1 MTSLRPNMTF
11 LRIKVVSLPL
21 KVTLMRPL
29 MISIISL
36 RSLMAWLRPLRLLV
50 ISLNP

>member
-1 MTSLRPNMTF
+1 MTSPKF
-11 LRIKVVSLPL
+11 KV
-21 KVTLMRPL
+21 RPL

-50 ISLNP
+50 ISLKPQVTSLRPLIPP